1 MYPNNIFIIEI
12 VFFRSIIIIIFLNL
26 LESILEEINKLK

>member
-12 VFFRSIIIIIFLNL
+12 VLFPSIIIIIFLNL

>member
-12 VFFRSIIIIIFLNL
+12 VLFRRIIIIIILNL
-26 LESILEEINKLK
+26 LGSILEEINKLK